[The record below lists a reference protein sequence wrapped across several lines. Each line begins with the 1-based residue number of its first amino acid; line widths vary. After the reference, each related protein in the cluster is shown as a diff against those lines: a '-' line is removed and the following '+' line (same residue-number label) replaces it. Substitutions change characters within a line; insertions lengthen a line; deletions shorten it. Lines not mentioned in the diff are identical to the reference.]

1 MPTIAFCLVVGLRV
15 RVFVL
20 VTVVIGRDPV
30 PSTPFSA
37 VFHHPTLGLLSVHL
51 LGCIITTRGVQAGSL
66 DQGCHLNLEF
76 LETWK
81 CQGIRLR
88 SGKGLGK
95 CPTSGKSRGKGREVC
110 VVGEI

>member
-66 DQGCHLNLEF
+66 DQGCHLNLQNNF
-76 LETWK
+76 
-81 CQGIRLR
+81 IRTVIHFSYMMFMENLD
-88 SGKGLGK
+88 
-95 CPTSGKSRGKGREVC
+95 
-110 VVGEI
+110 